1 MSIETDFGYM
11 NYVDSGGGGSD
22 PSAYFWRMG
31 GITYDYVDLGAL
43 NEKGPEDYTSS
54 FTLVTDYGT
63 DISTDL
69 GNFNAADPINSLGQG
84 VVEYEEGLLKNANSK
99 EQIRPGPITY
109 TINSIEVT
117 KSEARDL
124 IISILEE
131 NQQATLNLL
140 QDTSFND
147 STYVPSEGIYI
158 EETKVDGDY
167 ILVKDTMTGQNEW
180 ITRPTPNQIVQL
192 LIIQQATIE
201 LLQSNPKGFYSGYE
215 DSDTVWFSP
224 RSVLRQFDNIFE
236 DVQKY
241 DADRQTFIN
250 AITSSER
257 LVNSTLGTNVR
268 FAPPGGG

>member
-1 MSIETDFGYM
+1 MSGIDPELSFI
-11 NYVDSGGGGSD
+11 D

-84 VVEYEEGLLKNANSK
+84 VVEYEERLLKNANSE

-109 TINSIEVT
+109 TINPIEVT

-131 NQQATLNLL
+131 NQQAALNLL

-147 STYVPSEGIYI
+147 SNYVPSEGIYI
-158 EETKVDGDY
+158 KELRVDGDL
-167 ILVKDTMTGQNEW
+167 IRVMDAITEEFEW
-180 ITRPTPNQIVQL
+180 IKRPTQNQIVQQL
-192 LIIQQATIE
+192 VIQQALID
-201 LLQSNPKGFYSGYE
+201 LLQSNPKGFYPGYG
-215 DSDTVWFSP
+215 DSDTVYFSP
-224 RSVLRQFDNIFE
+224 RSVLRQFDSIFE

-241 DADRQTFIN
+241 DADRQTFID

-268 FAPPGGG
+268 VLPPGGG